1 MDVMTMSF
9 LPFDPNETVSAPE
22 TFQSNERSESLAEA
36 AMLPVSPEKI
46 RIPKFSGLVD
56 RPRITQMLKNSASQF
71 PATFVCGRSG
81 TGKTA
86 SVAAFAAKTKNTAW
100 NTLEPPDVHW
110 TSFSNSTGSATRRSR
125 ARARKRPNTGELI
138 AEPTAKDIS
147 RFVDGIFASGRKADL
162 LIFDNVHYV
171 FDTEW
176 FREFF
181 ELLLPA
187 VPETSHVIFIS
198 RSKPAFPLWRMRSKQ
213 FLNLIDEKVFAFDE
227 SETAQLFAKNG
238 FPAKLV
244 PVAHQNC
251 FGKVAQMLRFAEA
264 AAKP

>member
-1 MDVMTMSF
+1 MSF
-9 LPFDPNETVSAPE
+9 LPFDPNETVFAPE
-22 TFQSNERSESLAEA
+22 TFQNSERSESLADA
-36 AMLPVSPEKI
+36 ALLHVSPEKI
-46 RIPKFSGLVD
+46 QIPKFAGLID
-56 RPRITQMLKNSASQF
+56 RPRITEMLKNSASQF

-86 SVAAFAAKTKNTAW
+86 SVAGFAAKKKNMAW

-110 TSFSNSTGSATRRSR
+110 TAFSNSALAATRRSR
-125 ARARKRPNTGELI
+125 AHGRKRVGHAERI
-138 AEPTAKDIS
+138 SEPTIKDIS
-147 RFVDGIFASGRKADL
+147 RFVDGIFAPGKKSAL
-162 LIFDNVHYV
+162 LVFDNVHYV
-171 FDTEW
+171 FDTDW

-187 VPETSHVIFIS
+187 IPETSHVIFIS

-227 SETAQLFAKNG
+227 SETAELFAKNG
-238 FPAKLV
+238 FPANLV
-244 PVAHQNC
+244 RIAHQNC